1 MFCADISSVE
11 WARYFQTRKDL
22 HIHTDAYG
30 IAHVV
35 LQYFGA
41 TCLRLF
47 KDTVRPM
54 YVCVYN

>member
-22 HIHTDAYG
+22 DIHSDAYG

-35 LQYFGA
+35 LQYIVAVF
-41 TCLRLF
+41 LRLY
-47 KDTVRPM
+47 KDAVRP
-54 YVCVYN
+54 V